1 MPYPKHLINENENVI
16 LDLRPHWWFF
26 ARHILGG
33 VLLAVAGIFIVGL
46 SGTMAK
52 VTGFGWA
59 ILLVVWACWLGIKF
73 LDWQFTHFVVTD
85 HRVIFRTGVL
95 AKHGVEIPLERI
107 NNINFHQRIIDRFI
121 GAGDLDIESAGKQGQ
136 SHFDFVR
143 HPDAVQQEIYRQ
155 MEANAKKQ
163 AGWAAPQVVAH
174 APQSVPPADVP
185 PAAPPQPPVAEQL
198 KQLAEL
204 RDQGVITP
212 AEFDAK
218 KAELLQRM

>member
-33 VLLAVAGIFIVGL
+33 VLLAVTGFFILEL
-46 SGTMAK
+46 SGTVAQI
-52 VTGFGWA
+52 TGVGWA
-59 ILLVVWACWLGIKF
+59 IVLVVWACWLGIKF
-73 LDWQFTHFVVTD
+73 LDWEFTHFVVTD

-155 MEANAKKQ
+155 MEANARKQ
-163 AGWAAPQVVAH
+163 AGWAAPQVVAP

-185 PAAPPQPPVAEQL
+185 PAAPPQPAVADQL